1 MLAKSIKEGDINS
14 VDDLLKDLNLIN
26 NANISRERKR
36 TDEAKSFSEQKK
48 VIQKTK
54 NAQIQNIINEIQ
66 YLENIKSNY
75 KKIKNKK
82 VLDKYVRNL
91 SNNFDVYDFDDF
103 KDKDPLKMINPED
116 FLIELSE
123 NEIIEKLDKEIAR
136 LKEEL
141 KLLENQKGKDL
152 KISNLQPLAK
162 LPIYLAQLHAGN
174 NSKELKNDI
183 NKLLKELYKSKQ
195 ISKLVYENLIAAIK
209 LIKMTKSDQIK
220 ILNDKSKANKAQYD
234 LDRLNAEIFTYSN
247 GDLDKYEYLTKN
259 NLGYKPDALEQAKF
273 AYSPLGKVFTDGL
286 TKKDKFE
293 KVGIFKRLKNIEDNL
308 SGDYN
313 GDDNDEAKVGIF
325 KIIKNIKN
333 RGIKISNDDEA
344 IREIR
349 NYIQELRDR
358 GVRLIILIK

>member
-1 MLAKSIKEGDINS
+1 
-14 VDDLLKDLNLIN
+14 
-26 NANISRERKR
+26 
-36 TDEAKSFSEQKK
+36 
-48 VIQKTK
+48 
-54 NAQIQNIINEIQ
+54 
-66 YLENIKSNY
+66 
-75 KKIKNKK
+75 
-82 VLDKYVRNL
+82 
-91 SNNFDVYDFDDF
+91 
-103 KDKDPLKMINPED
+103 MINPED

-141 KLLENQKGKDL
+141 KLLENQKGKGL

-234 LDRLNAEIFTYSN
+234 LDRLNAEISTYSN

-259 NLGYKPDALEQAKF
+259 NLGYKSDALEQAKF

-325 KIIKNIKN
+325 KIIKDIKN